1 MKYITEIIR
10 YFTFITTGIVILF
23 IVLMLIKGNDCILL
37 STLIKI
43 PCAALATSIVT
54 VIFYPTETKT
64 KKEYIL
70 KVLLHYLVLCIV
82 MTIFGVLAEWI
93 SFNFIGIMIMVIS
106 TAAVYIFT
114 YTIAFLCSKND
125 ADELNMALK
134 NKRSKS

>member
-54 VIFYPTETKT
+54 VILYPTETQS

-114 YTIAFLCSKND
+114 YTITFLCSKND

>member
-54 VIFYPTETKT
+54 VIFYPTETQS

-114 YTIAFLCSKND
+114 YTITFLRSKND